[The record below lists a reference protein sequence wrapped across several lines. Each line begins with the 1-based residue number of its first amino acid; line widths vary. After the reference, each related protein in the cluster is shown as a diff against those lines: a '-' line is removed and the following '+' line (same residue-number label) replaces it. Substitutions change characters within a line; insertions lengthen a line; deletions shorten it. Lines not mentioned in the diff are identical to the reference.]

1 MKKNIALLLVTT
13 MITCMLAACG
23 KSAETPA
30 DTDTPAASEAEET
43 PAEEEKTPAEE
54 TSDEAIVIRI
64 GHAQNEE
71 GDWQKGLEVFK
82 EQVESLSNGTMTVE
96 IYANE
101 VLGAEV
107 DNITAIQ
114 QGTCEGVLSGDT
126 MSNWTPYAAL
136 VAMPYAVNSLDDLIT
151 AAESD
156 EIGGVIEEQIIENVK
171 LHPIGF
177 FVRSARN
184 LTTNK
189 KVESMDDLKGM
200 KVRVPNNNLHLA
212 MWNAFGASATPL
224 AWSETFSALQNGT
237 VDAQENPYANI
248 ISANI
253 PEVQKYLIKTEHVY
267 SWIYVLLGEDFWQ
280 SLTVEQQEIIE
291 TAAAEMQEFQ
301 WDYLRD
307 MVAEQEAQLQE
318 QMEFVEVDKT
328 PFIETAKEVLKE
340 QLDPEIYELYL
351 KMIDMN
357 N

>member
-1 MKKNIALLLVTT
+1 MKKNIALLL
-13 MITCMLAACG
+13 ITAMLAGTLTACG
-23 KSAETPA
+23 SKQEAPAASESETTVPEAQETPA
-30 DTDTPAASEAEET
+30 DKD
-43 PAEEEKTPAEE
+43 EEESTEE
-54 TSDEAIVIRI
+54 PIVIRI

-82 EQVESLSNGTMTVE
+82 EQVETLSEGEMKVE

-151 AAESD
+151 IASSE
-156 EIGGVIEEQIIENVK
+156 EVGGVIEQQIVENVK

-177 FVRSARN
+177 FIRSARN

-267 SWIYVLLGEDFWQ
+267 SWIYVLIGEEFWQ
-280 SLTVEQQEIIE
+280 SLTEEQQEIIN
-291 TAAAEMQEFQ
+291 TAAEEMEKFQ
-301 WDYLRD
+301 WDYLKD
-307 MVAEQEAQLQE
+307 MVAEQEATLQD
-318 QMEFVEVDKT
+318 QIEFVEVDKA
-328 PFIETAKEVLKE
+328 PFIEVAKRVLEE
-340 QLDPEIYELYL
+340 QLEPEIYDLYL

-357 N
+357 K